1 MIRKISGHYIPKR
14 CTRDTMTMRKVML
27 RLAAEKDPTEF
38 YHYIAERS
46 GYPERAMAYIR
57 RMRVYCETLASFP
70 ERGRRREDLR
80 RGLWVIGF
88 ERRVVIAYTILD
100 TGDIEIGRIFYGG
113 RDYEAIMR
121 DDEEA

>member
-1 MIRKISGHYIPKR
+1 
-14 CTRDTMTMRKVML
+14 MTMRKVIL
-27 RLAAEKDPTEF
+27 RPSAEKDLTEL

-46 GYPERAMAYIR
+46 GYPERAIAYIR
-57 RMRVYCETLASFP
+57 RIRVYCETLASFP
-70 ERGRRREDLR
+70 ERGRRRDDLR

-100 TGDIEIGRIFYGG
+100 TGDVEIGRIFYGG

-121 DDEEA
+121 ADEET

>member
-1 MIRKISGHYIPKR
+1 
-14 CTRDTMTMRKVML
+14 MTMRKVML
-27 RLAAEKDPTEF
+27 RPSAEKDLPPNSIT
-38 YHYIAERS
+38 YIAELS
-46 GYPERAMAYIR
+46 GYPEMAITYIR
-57 RMRVYCETLASFP
+57 RIRAYCETLASFP
-70 ERGRRREDLR
+70 ERGRRRDDLR

-100 TGDIEIGRIFYGG
+100 TGDVEIGRIFYRG